1 MVALHLAVHD
11 SREVPAQVTAE
22 LERVTT
28 EVSHLR
34 PRPAEGPEGT
44 REPRAV
50 RAHLP
55 VLHRGVALHAVAHRI
70 SRSRSTIDL
79 AHRVLRVRQRLH
91 GVEDEPV
98 RGERVERVAEVWVPA
113 PVDAVGRPG
122 VVPVPEV
129 LLDLADGLSHL
140 PQLLPGDLAG
150 CGGDGLDGL
159 GERLLR
165 DILPG
170 RPGALRVPV
179 APVAVI
185 KLPIARGPVER
196 DEEVHDLAG
205 AGGAVVRNLLRRELA
220 IEPVGEEVQDR
231 RARWGRSAHRT
242 RREDGI
248 HREKLTEHHGRS
260 HLVDAHPG
268 DRLRRDDELL
278 AETVVLN
285 DVLSVRPLG
294 LEHRLDRVFRQ
305 GKRQIGRGV
314 GSRDDIRPRSEV
326 GLISL
331 GEVFVRALPRE
342 RLATDGKVD
351 LPAYLR
357 D

>member
-11 SREVPAQVTAE
+11 GREVPAQITTE

-70 SRSRSTIDL
+70 SHSWSTIDL

-113 PVDAVGRPG
+113 PVDAVGRLG

-129 LLDLADGLSHL
+129 LPDLADGLPHL
-140 PQLLPGDLAG
+140 PLRLSGDLAG
-150 CGGDGLDGL
+150 LDGDGLDGI

-165 DILPG
+165 DVLPG

-179 APVAVI
+179 APIAVVE
-185 KLPIARGPVER
+185 LPVARGPVER
-196 DEEVHDLAG
+196 DEEVHDLA
-205 AGGAVVRNLLRRELA
+205 
-220 IEPVGEEVQDR
+220 
-231 RARWGRSAHRT
+231 
-242 RREDGI
+242 
-248 HREKLTEHHGRS
+248 
-260 HLVDAHPG
+260 
-268 DRLRRDDELL
+268 
-278 AETVVLN
+278 
-285 DVLSVRPLG
+285 
-294 LEHRLDRVFRQ
+294 
-305 GKRQIGRGV
+305 
-314 GSRDDIRPRSEV
+314 
-326 GLISL
+326 
-331 GEVFVRALPRE
+331 
-342 RLATDGKVD
+342 
-351 LPAYLR
+351 
-357 D
+357 